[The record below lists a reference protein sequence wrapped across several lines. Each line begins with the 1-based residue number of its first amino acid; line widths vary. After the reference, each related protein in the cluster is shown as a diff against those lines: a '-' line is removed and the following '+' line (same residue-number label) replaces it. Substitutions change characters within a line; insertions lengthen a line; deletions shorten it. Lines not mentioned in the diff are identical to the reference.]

1 MEFEHNYAAPD
12 RYMLLKEFA
21 KKNKQYP
28 TEAERLMWEH
38 LRSKQLWVKFNRQY
52 IIADYIVDIVCLDRK
67 LIVEVD
73 GGCHSEYEQM
83 EKDVHRTERL
93 ERLGFSVLRFSNE
106 EVLTGIENV
115 LEVIRNELYKI

>member
-1 MEFEHNYAAPD
+1 
-12 RYMLLKEFA
+12 
-21 KKNKQYP
+21 
-28 TEAERLMWEH
+28 MWEH

-52 IIADYIVDIVCLDRK
+52 IIADYIVDFVCLDRK

-73 GGCHSEYEQM
+73 GGYHSEYEQM

-106 EVLTGIENV
+106 EVLTEIEDV